1 MVSGDAVLQG
11 DQPNAEPDHNI
22 YKLTVALIAAQR
34 QTNASNLQFLIARVP
49 CWRVNALLTD
59 DGHSSALISTV
70 LQNNF
75 L

>member
-22 YKLTVALIAAQR
+22 YKLTVALIAAR

-59 DGHSSALISTV
+59 DGHSSALISPA